1 MKSDFVLLAEDNL
14 QQLHE
19 IHNSIQR
26 MRDSTLSTLSYGNR
40 GAHNDNIQRLS
51 SSCPSLC
58 PLSLSDGRT
67 GDRAAGSDPDLAN
80 CSTNSSPTHF
90 PPVGHQLPQIVL
102 GVDRRRSWTDLE
114 DSRHNR
120 HRCSVGDHLQAQN
133 MVLIQSYIKYFNS
146 FYFYFFISRFC
157 LLILL
162 WSFSAAA

>member
-1 MKSDFVLLAEDNL
+1 M

-26 MRDSTLSTLSYGNR
+26 MRDSTLSTLAYGNR
-40 GAHNDNIQRLS
+40 GSQNDNFQRLS

-58 PLSLSDGRT
+58 PLSLTDGVVRSSDRG
-67 GDRAAGSDPDLAN
+67 AGSDPDLAN

-90 PPVGHQLPQIVL
+90 PPVAHQLPPIVL

-114 DSRHNR
+114 DSRNNR

-133 MVLIQSYIKYFNS
+133 MVLSTVDSLFEIYSP
-146 FYFYFFISRFC
+146 
-157 LLILL
+157 L
-162 WSFSAAA
+162 